1 MKTNIYQYSIL
12 HNMVDAMRECC
23 RLMTIPNQIR
33 SYPVIPRFIVI
44 LSVAKDLCLETEAR
58 RAIWLSRPQGKHGAG
73 YDLVDHVWWRSGT
86 WRTVFGGK

>member
-33 SYPVIPRFIVI
+33 SYPLIPRFTVI
-44 LSVAKDLCLETEAR
+44 LSAAKDL
-58 RAIWLSRPQGKHGAG
+58 S
-73 YDLVDHVWWRSGT
+73 SG
-86 WRTVFGGK
+86 